1 MNSAPVA
8 REQREE
14 STSEAANLQLVTAR
28 SCSAIALI
36 VDHDVGFLMWLG
48 EMCTELGCQA
58 VPALHC
64 RQALTLASR
73 LELPITTLVIN
84 PELRGAARTVKTLL
98 AANPDMRVVAIR
110 GSSNGGVP
118 TSLDRIQ
125 ARCTLH
131 RPSPWETISR
141 PEWVAKVR
149 KMLI

>member
-14 STSEAANLQLVTAR
+14 SSSEAAKIQPVTAR

-48 EMCTELGCQA
+48 EMCAEVGCQA

-64 RQALTLASR
+64 RQALALASR

-98 AANPDMRVVAIR
+98 AANPDMRVVAIC
-110 GSSNGGVP
+110 GSPNGSVP
-118 TSLDRIQ
+118 TSPVGML

-149 KMLI
+149 KMLV